1 MRKVPEQGQTCLMK
15 TIQEKYSVKKSL
27 MNTRTL
33 KNKVKEAVIL
43 AVISITG
50 NSYLY
55 IQTTVELIRITD
67 AKSLFLYLS

>member
-1 MRKVPEQGQTCLMK
+1 
-15 TIQEKYSVKKSL
+15 

-43 AVISITG
+43 TLISITG

-55 IQTTVELIRITD
+55 IQTSVEVIRITD
-67 AKSLFLYLS
+67 AKRLFLYLS

>member
-1 MRKVPEQGQTCLMK
+1 
-15 TIQEKYSVKKSL
+15 

-43 AVISITG
+43 ALISITG

-55 IQTTVELIRITD
+55 IQTSVEVIRITD